1 MLIEVLGQY
10 QLELSAMQLIQNGG
24 WVAYAAIRKDAQSP
38 RARLNILP
46 YQRIADD
53 AVFESEAAAIAGAR
67 RAAMA
72 LLASADSAS

>member
-1 MLIEVLGQY
+1 MHIEVLGQY

-24 WVAYAAIRKDAQSP
+24 WVAYAAIRLVAQGAAVQP
-38 RARLNILP
+38 DILP
-46 YQRIADD
+46 YRQIADE

-72 LLASADSAS
+72 LLASGNRAR

>member
-1 MLIEVLGQY
+1 VLVEVLGQY

-24 WVAYAAIRKDAQSP
+24 WVAYAAIRKVAESS
-38 RARLNILP
+38 RTRLNILP

-72 LLASADSAS
+72 LLASANPGS